1 MCLDSPV
8 EIVSAQW
15 VNGSFRYFY
24 EVKHLLAFVHL
35 RQVPDGAQYDA
46 GHTVEE
52 QEMVVWPHA
61 E

>member
-35 RQVPDGAQYDA
+35 RQVPDA

-52 QEMVVWPHA
+52 QEMVVWPRA

>member
-24 EVKHLLAFVHL
+24 EVKHLLAFFHL

-52 QEMVVWPHA
+52 QEMVV
-61 E
+61 